1 MIILLLLLVFIYKT
15 FCIEVEGYSDG
26 DSKSLNDITKC
37 LACITDY
44 LKHKF
49 INNTN
54 NTDMDMKKVFIITL
68 LIGCCYLLITRQLL
82 LPSSPLI
89 MNTEKR
95 KIINEW
101 DNFDKEL

>member
-1 MIILLLLLVFIYKT
+1 MLIFIYKT

-26 DSKSLNDITKC
+26 DSKSSNDITKC
-37 LACITDY
+37 LACIADY
-44 LKHKF
+44 LKYKF

-54 NTDMDMKKVFIITL
+54 NMNIDTKKVFIITL
-68 LIGCCYLLITRQLL
+68 LMGCCYLLIKRQSS